1 MIWLK
6 QSTSVVISFGPFVDK
21 TDGVTLETGLAG
33 TGSNQTENTS
43 TGIRISKNGGAFA
56 ARHAT
61 AGTSTYDA
69 FGNYLVTLDTTDT
82 NTCGVLRMQ
91 FADAAT
97 FVPVWADFLVVPAMI
112 YDSII
117 GGTDRL
123 DTNVTHVGDTSQTAR
138 DLGASV
144 LLSSGTGTGQL
155 DFTSGVVKANLAQI
169 LGTALTETSGQ
180 IAAAFKKFFDKAT
193 PTGTINSLPDAV
205 AGANN
210 GLPTTNGTTVTQ
222 TVTLTAASV
231 QAIWDALSAALTTAN
246 SIGKRIVDYLTGDVF
261 ADTTAIKAKTDKLPN
276 VGLDTGSVIDDAL
289 NSSTTFKTDLT
300 FFSLNSFL
308 TFTSGA
314 LEGETAQVTSAN
326 VGTGFVVTS
335 GYSAEPSAGDTFD
348 VINK

>member
-6 QSTSVVISFGPFVDK
+6 QSTSAVISFGPFVDK
-21 TDGVTLETGLAG
+21 TDGVVLETGLAG
-33 TGSNQTENTS
+33 TGANQTENTS

-61 AGTSTYDA
+61 AATSTYDA
-69 FGNYLVTLDTTDT
+69 FGNYLVTLDGTDT

-112 YDSII
+112 YDSVI

-155 DFTSGVVKANLAQI
+155 DFTSGVVKANLVQI

-222 TVTLTAASV
+222 TVTLTAASI
-231 QAIWDALSAALTTAN
+231 QAIWDALTAVLTTSG
-246 SIGKRIVDYLTGDVF
+246 SIGKWILDKLDVVLSTRPT
-261 ADTTAIKAKTDKLPN
+261 ATDVRTEIDSNSTQLTAIKAKTD
-276 VGLDTGSVIDDAL
+276 
-289 NSSTTFKTDLT
+289 
-300 FFSLNSFL
+300 
-308 TFTSGA
+308 
-314 LEGETAQVTSAN
+314 
-326 VGTGFVVTS
+326 
-335 GYSAEPSAGDTFD
+335 
-348 VINK
+348 